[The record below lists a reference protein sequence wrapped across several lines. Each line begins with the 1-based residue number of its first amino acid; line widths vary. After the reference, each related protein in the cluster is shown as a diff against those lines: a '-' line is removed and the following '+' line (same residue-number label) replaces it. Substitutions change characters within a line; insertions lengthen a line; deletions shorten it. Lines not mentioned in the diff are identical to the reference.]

1 MFKYFN
7 LELHYLANVDS
18 LLSETDCLG
27 KRVFQQTAKDDKPA
41 MSVEDKI
48 FLEIMD
54 KKMFMDDSN
63 S

>member
-27 KRVFQQTAKDDKPA
+27 KRVFQQMAQDDKPA